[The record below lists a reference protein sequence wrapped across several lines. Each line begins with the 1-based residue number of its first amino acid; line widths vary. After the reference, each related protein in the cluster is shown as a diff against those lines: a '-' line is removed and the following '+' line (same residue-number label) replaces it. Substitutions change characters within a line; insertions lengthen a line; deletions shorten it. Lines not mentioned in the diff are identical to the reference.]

1 MSRNSA
7 LLLAFLLKVDGVFL
21 FFDKGV
27 EPSPLVSKENEKE
40 EPTLMVKLKVC
51 PLLAS
56 AWQKAMHWEA
66 RSELSS
72 LIAGA
77 AIFSYI

>member
-1 MSRNSA
+1 MV
-7 LLLAFLLKVDGVFL
+7 LWGVPKVDGLFL

-27 EPSPLVSKENEKE
+27 EPSSLVSEENEKE
-40 EPTLMVKLKVC
+40 EPTLMVKLKVF

-72 LIAGA
+72 LIAGEA
-77 AIFSYI
+77 MFNYI